1 MQVLL
6 AILVVVLVLAV
17 ASTAYA
23 LDDFNFGLGASHLVG
38 ENDAYIGHSVQYSVD
53 GNINLEKQA
62 GHELSTGARMRQV
75 ITGEGSMSKESAILM
90 HQGNIR
96 VMDEQDWQTAED
108 ALRNL
113 KVTTS
118 IKLTT
123 PSITENDAALTHQI
137 WAVSV
142 AASPGHSGQL
152 YQDFE
157 ASFEPGLFEELFGR
171 DNDYFIIE
179 QQAGMSE
186 GTLRR
191 YIDISS
197 PVSGGLL
204 YEDMRVDGMAYV
216 NEVFSLIN
224 TRGVDTFWHELF

>member
-1 MQVLL
+1 M
-6 AILVVVLVLAV
+6 ILVAILVLAV

-23 LDDFNFGLGASHLVG
+23 LDNFNFGLGASHLVG
-38 ENDAYIGHSVQYSVD
+38 ENDAYIGHSVQYSFD
-53 GNINLEKQA
+53 GTIDLKKQA

-75 ITGEGSMSKESAILM
+75 ITGEGSMTKESAILM

-123 PSITENDAALTHQI
+123 PPIIENDDALTHQI

-142 AASPGHSGQL
+142 EASPGHTGQL

-157 ASFEPGLFEELFGR
+157 ASFEPGLFEELFGL

-179 QQAGMSE
+179 QQAGVSE

-191 YIDISS
+191 FIDISS

-204 YEDMRVDGMAYV
+204 HEDMRVDGTAFV
-216 NEVFSLIN
+216 SEAFSSIN
-224 TRGVDTFWHELF
+224 TRGVDSIWHELF